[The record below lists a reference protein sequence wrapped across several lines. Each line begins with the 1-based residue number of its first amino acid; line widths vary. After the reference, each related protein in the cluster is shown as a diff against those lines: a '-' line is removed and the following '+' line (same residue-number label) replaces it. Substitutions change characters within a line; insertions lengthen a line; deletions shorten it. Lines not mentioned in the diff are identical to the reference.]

1 MCSEQTENKRAR
13 VRRLVLQPLQDLGF
27 RFPKG
32 TPEEKQRAML
42 DRLADS
48 ITYMSDKGLIALQKS
63 LQTKGEGTAKCFWPC
78 RATVMGWAEALEYRP
93 LDELPELLGWFR
105 SRAGAE
111 AMKGG
116 VLLAEYLFW
125 RDNKRPPAKRS
136 EKDRVRR
143 QATEFNSEYQ
153 KIMER
158 RARGFSFIHDQA
170 EFVRWYEGTLKKCE
184 AWVNEGKAAR
194 QAAGSNEEVRA

>member
-1 MCSEQTENKRAR
+1 MCNDQTESKRAR
-13 VRRLVLQPLQDLGF
+13 VRRLVIQPLQDLGF

-32 TPEEKQRAML
+32 TKEDRQRAML

-48 ITYMSDKGLIALQKS
+48 IAYMSDKGLIALQQS
-63 LQTKGEGTAKCFWPC
+63 LQTKGEGSAKCFWPC
-78 RATVMGWAEALEYRP
+78 RATVMGWAEALEHRP

-111 AMKGG
+111 AMRDG

-125 RDNKRPPAKRS
+125 RDNKRPPAKGP

-143 QATEFNSEYQ
+143 QAAEFNSEYQ

-158 RARGFSFIHDQA
+158 RARGFPDIHDQG
-170 EFVRWYEGTLKKCE
+170 EFVRWYERTLKKCE
-184 AWVNEGKAAR
+184 AWVMEGKAAR
-194 QAAGSNEEVRA
+194 KEAGLKEGMQV